1 MANAA
6 TKLIAD
12 NRRARFDYDLLE
24 RFEAG
29 IVLQGTEV
37 KSLRNGKLNLGDSY
51 CVIERDGEVYLKDA
65 HISPYSHG
73 THANHEPLRMRKL
86 LLNRGEIRRLAQ
98 RVREKGL
105 TLIPTRVY
113 LKKGWVKVEIALAKG
128 RKKYDKREKI
138 KERDAERDTQRHLA

>member
-1 MANAA
+1 MANAG

-37 KSLRNGKLNLGDSY
+37 KSLRDGKLNLGDAY
-51 CVIERDGEVYLKDA
+51 CVIERDGDVYLKAA
-65 HISPYSHG
+65 HITEYSHG
-73 THANHEPLRMRKL
+73 THTNHDPQRTRKL
-86 LLNRGEIRRLAQ
+86 LLNKAEVRRLAQ

-113 LKKGWVKVEIALAKG
+113 FKKGWVKVEIALAKG
-128 RKKYDKREKI
+128 RKQYDKREKI
-138 KERDAERDTQRHLA
+138 KERDTERDTQRHLA

>member
-1 MANAA
+1 MATVG
-6 TKLIAD
+6 TKRIAD
-12 NRRARFDYDLLE
+12 NRRARFEYELLE

-29 IVLQGTEV
+29 IVLEGTEV
-37 KSLRNGKLNLGDSY
+37 KSLRDGKLNLGDSY
-51 CVIERDGEVYLKDA
+51 CVIERDGQVYLKDA
-65 HISPYSHG
+65 HISPYTHG
-73 THANHEPLRMRKL
+73 THHNHDPLRTRKL

-113 LKKGWVKVEIALAKG
+113 LKNGWVKVEIALARG

-138 KERDAERDTQRHLA
+138 KERDAVRDTQRHLA

>member
-1 MANAA
+1 MAKTG

-29 IVLQGTEV
+29 LVLHGTEV
-37 KSLRNGKLNLGDSY
+37 KSLRDGKLNLGDSY
-51 CVIERDGEVYLKDA
+51 CVIERDGQVYLKDA
-65 HISPYSHG
+65 HISAYSHG
-73 THANHEPLRMRKL
+73 THANHEPLRTRKL
-86 LLNRGEIRRLAQ
+86 LLNRGEIRRLDQ

-113 LKKGWVKVEIALAKG
+113 LKYGWVKVEIALAKG
-128 RKKYDKREKI
+128 RKKYDKREQI
-138 KERDAERDTQRHLA
+138 KERDVARDTQRHLA

>member
-1 MANAA
+1 MANGA

-12 NRRARFDYDLLE
+12 NRRARFEYDLLD

-29 IVLQGTEV
+29 IVLEGTEV
-37 KSLRNGKLNLGDSY
+37 KSLREGKLNLGDSY
-51 CVIERDGEVYLKDA
+51 CVIERDGDVYLKDA
-65 HISPYSHG
+65 HISAYSHG
-73 THANHEPLRMRKL
+73 THRNHDPLRTRKL
-86 LLNRGEIRRLAQ
+86 LLNRIEIRRLAQ

-113 LKKGWVKVEIALAKG
+113 LKNGWVKVEIALAKG

-138 KERDAERDTQRHLA
+138 KERDADRDTQRHLA

>member
-1 MANAA
+1 MAKAGS
-6 TKLIAD
+6 KLIAD
-12 NRRARFDYDLLE
+12 NRKARFDFDLLE

-29 IVLQGTEV
+29 IALQGTEV
-37 KSLRNGKLNLGDSY
+37 KSLREGKLNLGDAY
-51 CVIERDGEVYLKDA
+51 CVIGRDGDVYLRDL
-65 HISPYSHG
+65 HISAYTHG
-73 THANHEPLRMRKL
+73 THVNHDPLRTRKL

-113 LKKGWVKVEIALAKG
+113 LKNGWVKVEIALAKG

-138 KERDAERDTQRHLA
+138 KERDVARETERRLA

>member
-1 MANAA
+1 MANVA

-12 NRRARFDYDLLE
+12 NRRARFEYELLD

-29 IVLQGTEV
+29 IVLEGTEV
-37 KSLRNGKLNLGDSY
+37 KSLREGKLNLGDSY
-51 CVIERDGEVYLKDA
+51 CVVERDGEVYLKDA
-65 HISPYSHG
+65 HISVYSHG
-73 THANHEPLRMRKL
+73 THSNHDPLRTRKL
-86 LLNRGEIRRLAQ
+86 LLNRNEIRRLAQ

-113 LKKGWVKVEIALAKG
+113 FKNGWVKVEIALAKG

-138 KERDAERDTQRHLA
+138 KERDAEKDTERHLA

>member
-1 MANAA
+1 MANVA

-12 NRRARFDYDLLE
+12 NRRARFEYDLLD

-29 IVLQGTEV
+29 IVLEGTEV
-37 KSLRNGKLNLGDSY
+37 KSLREGKLNLGDSY
-51 CVIERDGEVYLKDA
+51 CVIERDGDVYLKDA
-65 HISPYSHG
+65 HISAYSHG
-73 THANHEPLRMRKL
+73 THRNHDPLRTRKL
-86 LLNRGEIRRLAQ
+86 LLNRTEIRRLAQ

-113 LKKGWVKVEIALAKG
+113 LKNGWVKVEIALAKG

-138 KERDAERDTQRHLA
+138 KERDADRDTQRHLA

>member
-1 MANAA
+1 MANVG

-12 NRRARFDYDLLE
+12 NRRARFEYELLE

-29 IVLQGTEV
+29 IVLEGTEV
-37 KSLRNGKLNLGDSY
+37 KSLREGKLNLGDSY
-51 CVIERDGEVYLKDA
+51 CVIERDGSVYLKDA

-73 THANHEPLRMRKL
+73 THANHDPLRTRKL
-86 LLNRGEIRRLAQ
+86 LLNRTEIRRLIQ

-113 LKKGWVKVEIALAKG
+113 LKHGWVKVEIALARG

-138 KERDAERDTQRHLA
+138 KERDVERDTQRHLA

>member
-1 MANAA
+1 MANAPG
-6 TKLIAD
+6 KLIAD
-12 NRRARFDYDLLE
+12 NRRARFEYELLE

-37 KSLRNGKLNLGDSY
+37 KSLRAGKLNLGDSY
-51 CVIERDGEVYLKDA
+51 CVIERDGDVYLKDA

-73 THANHEPLRMRKL
+73 THGNHDPLRTRKL
-86 LLNRGEIRRLAQ
+86 LLNRNEIRRLAQ

-113 LKKGWVKVEIALAKG
+113 LRNGWVKVEIALARG
-128 RKKYDKREKI
+128 RRKYDKRERI
-138 KERDAERDTQRHLA
+138 KERDAARETQRHLA

>member
-1 MANAA
+1 MASVA
-6 TKLIAD
+6 TKRIAD
-12 NRRARFDYDLLE
+12 NRKARFDYELLE
-24 RFEAG
+24 HFEAG

-37 KSLRNGKLNLGDSY
+37 KSLRAGKLNLGDSY
-51 CVIERDGEVYLKDA
+51 CVIERDGQVYLKDA

-73 THANHEPLRMRKL
+73 THANHDPLRTRKL

-113 LKKGWVKVEIALAKG
+113 LKNGWVKVEIALAKG